1 MAGKRVKAYPHLTL
15 FPNEVEWGEWDIRNQ
30 NGEIV
35 DPDKLPS
42 TWDYDTD
49 LELSISVK
57 VQLEGIRRVLGDEE
71 SLPRLICEV
80 QCRPTHWS
88 VIEESRDVQLDS
100 ESFVAVVSAKIPG
113 RKVAGEL
120 KLRVALVAGALNID
134 GYNTDETAYIAVQE
148 DSLSLNAK
156 GAGMPFSQ
164 LDFSRVREWDKNAP
178 WVVRCNASNPE
189 ALYSRCVRVF
199 VNTKH
204 PVCKVLVRGEEKDYE
219 ILEPAISRDFLAT
232 LVREIYVAHLNE
244 TSLYAS
250 QKELTEG
257 NCEEFQ
263 IVTQRIIKEN
273 FSMTIPELIDAL
285 KRDWNSVQSKIDGIT
300 GYMQKGWK

>member
-1 MAGKRVKAYPHLTL
+1 MVGKRVKAYPHLTL
-15 FPNEVEWGEWDIRNQ
+15 FPHEVEWGEWDIRTQ

-42 TWDYDTD
+42 NWDYDTD

-57 VQLEGIRRVLGDEE
+57 VRLEGIRRVLGNEE

-88 VIEESRDVQLDS
+88 VIEESRDIQLDS
-100 ESFVAVVSAKIPG
+100 ESFVAVVSAKVPG

-120 KLRVALVAGALNID
+120 KLRAALVAGALNID

-148 DSLSLNAK
+148 GSLSLSAK

-178 WVVRCNASNPE
+178 WVVRCTASNPE

-204 PVCKVLVRGEEKDYE
+204 PVCKALVRGEEKDYE

-232 LVREIYVAHLNE
+232 LVREIYLSSLKPD
-244 TSLYAS
+244 SLYVS
-250 QKELTEG
+250 G
-257 NCEEFQ
+257 
-263 IVTQRIIKEN
+263 IVTFEEGSESFYSVAEKVIKDN
-273 FSMTIPELIDAL
+273 LSMTIPELIDAL

>member
-15 FPNEVEWGEWDIRNQ
+15 FPHEVEWGEWDIRNQ

-35 DPDKLPS
+35 DPDNLSSIWNYETNLK
-42 TWDYDTD
+42 
-49 LELSISVK
+49 LSISVRAS
-57 VQLEGIRRVLGDEE
+57 VEGLRRVLG
-71 SLPRLICEV
+71 SLDIPLNLVCEV

-88 VIEESRDVQLDS
+88 VIEESRDIQLDS
-100 ESFVAVVSAKIPG
+100 ESFVAVVSVKIPG

-120 KLRVALVAGALNID
+120 KLRAVLVGGALDMEGHNQAR
-134 GYNTDETAYIAVQE
+134 EAYIATSE
-148 DSLSLNAK
+148 KILSISGE

-164 LDFSRVREWDKNAP
+164 LDFSRVHEWDKNSP
-178 WVVRCNASNPE
+178 WVVECDASNPE
-189 ALYSRCVRVF
+189 AIYSRCVRVC

-204 PVCKVLVRGEEKDYE
+204 PAGEALVRENEKDYE

-244 TSLYAS
+244 NSLYTS

-257 NCEEFQ
+257 NCKQFQ
-263 IVTQRIIKEN
+263 IVAQRIIKEN

-285 KRDWNSVQSKIDGIT
+285 KRDWNSVQSKIDGAT

>member
-1 MAGKRVKAYPHLTL
+1 MVGKRVKAYPHLTL
-15 FPNEVEWGEWDIRNQ
+15 FPHEVEWGEWDIRTQ

-42 TWDYDTD
+42 NWDYDTD

-57 VQLEGIRRVLGDEE
+57 VRLEGIRRVLGNEE

-88 VIEESRDVQLDS
+88 VIEESRDIQLDS
-100 ESFVAVVSAKIPG
+100 ESFVAVVSAKVPG

-120 KLRVALVAGALNID
+120 KLRAALVAGALNID

-148 DSLSLNAK
+148 GSLSLSAK

-178 WVVRCNASNPE
+178 WVVRCTASNPE

-204 PVCKVLVRGEEKDYE
+204 PVCKALVRGEEKDYE

-232 LVREIYVAHLNE
+232 LVREIYLSSLKPD
-244 TSLYAS
+244 SLYVS
-250 QKELTEG
+250 GIVTFEEG
-257 NCEEFQ
+257 NESFYSVAEK
-263 IVTQRIIKEN
+263 VIKDN
-273 FSMTIPELIDAL
+273 LSMTIPELIDAL

>member
-1 MAGKRVKAYPHLTL
+1 MAGKNFKVYPHRTL
-15 FPNEVEWGEWDIRNQ
+15 SPREVEWGEWDIRTQ
-30 NGEIV
+30 TGDLVE
-35 DPDKLPS
+35 PDQLPS
-42 TWDYDTD
+42 IWNYETN
-49 LELSISVK
+49 LKLSISVRAS
-57 VQLEGIRRVLGDEE
+57 VEGLRRVLGG
-71 SLPRLICEV
+71 LNIPLNLVCEV
-80 QCRPTHWS
+80 QCRPTYWS
-88 VIEESRDVQLDS
+88 IIQESDNVALDS
-100 ESFVAVVSAKIPG
+100 TGFFASVAVEIPG
-113 RKVAGEL
+113 RQVSGA
-120 KLRVALVAGALNID
+120 LRLRAALVGGALDVEGHNQ
-134 GYNTDETAYIAVQE
+134 TREAYIATFEKVL
-148 DSLSLNAK
+148 SLSAE

-164 LDFSRVREWDKNAP
+164 LDFSQEREWDKNAP

-204 PVCKVLVRGEEKDYE
+204 PVCKALVRGDEKDYE

-244 TSLYAS
+244 NSLYTS